1 MFNGV
6 NCLIC
11 KCVLIVLIIFKHVSI
26 LMPLIYI
33 VGFACS
39 LQYYHVVFHGY
50 SSSVLGVSMAG
61 SRLTSSILKVF
72 RFCGCTGKF
81 LVRNKS
87 KLEGLNYDKLPENY
101 RL

>member
-6 NCLIC
+6 NCLC
-11 KCVLIVLIIFKHVSI
+11 KCVLIVLNVLSI

-33 VGFACS
+33 AGFACS

-50 SSSVLGVSMAG
+50 SSSVQGVSMAQ
-61 SRLTSSILKVF
+61 SRLISSILKVF
-72 RFCGCTGKF
+72 RFCGCTGKL

-87 KLEGLNYDKLPENY
+87 KLEGLKL
-101 RL
+101 